1 MNSIKPTH
9 FDNIHDIFSD
19 SENQLLI
26 RALFENE
33 TTNTEEWIDP
43 YISIWLKMLTCCI
56 YIVEVMAAIIMTSFV
71 YYETNGYAGHYRTL
85 INQLLSYFYGAVI

>member
-1 MNSIKPTH
+1 MNSTKLTH
-9 FDNIHDIFSD
+9 FDNIHDIFSE

-26 RALFENE
+26 GALFENE

-43 YISIWLKMLTCCI
+43 YNSVWLKMLTCCI
-56 YIVEVMAAIIMTSFV
+56 YIVEVMAAVIMTSFV

>member
-1 MNSIKPTH
+1 MNSTKLTH
-9 FDNIHDIFSD
+9 FDNIHDNFSE

-26 RALFENE
+26 GALFENE
-33 TTNTEEWIDP
+33 TTNNEEWIDP
-43 YISIWLKMLTCCI
+43 YNSVWLKMLTCCI
-56 YIVEVMAAIIMTSFV
+56 YIVEVMAAVIMTSFV

>member
-1 MNSIKPTH
+1 MNSIKPRH
-9 FDNIHDIFSD
+9 LDDIHDTFSD

-26 RALFENE
+26 GALFENE
-33 TTNTEEWIDP
+33 TINTEEWIDP
-43 YISIWLKMLTCCI
+43 YNSVWLKMLTFCI
-56 YIVEVMAAIIMTSFV
+56 YIVEMMAAVIMTSFV